1 MEETAKTIHAT
12 QQEQKHAI
20 AAEGSGPTSNL
31 HQAGWPGQQFF
42 STWKPACTEPV
53 VDRPSMS

>member
-1 MEETAKTIHAT
+1 MTIHAT
-12 QQEQKHAI
+12 QQKQKHAI
-20 AAEGSGPTSNL
+20 AAEGSGPTYL
-31 HQAGWPGQQFF
+31 HQAWWPGQQFF